1 MREFHKRSVVKAA
14 TWRLLATVSTMAIVY
29 AFTREMALSLG
40 VGIVEV
46 VLKML
51 LYYFHERLWHQIRWG
66 RLPHPLSGLAVT
78 RELEAAHLE
87 EIRKRLGEL
96 GYL

>member
-1 MREFHKRSVVKAA
+1 MREFHKRSIVKAT
-14 TWRLLATVSTMAIVY
+14 TWRVLATVSTMAIVY

-40 VGIVEV
+40 VGVVEV

-51 LYYFHERLWHQIRWG
+51 LYYFHERLWHQIGWG

-78 RELEAAHLE
+78 RELEEGHLE